1 VGAVFVVMAYRILA
15 PFVSLIVWGGVI
27 AIALYP
33 LYLRLVGRLGGRR
46 KLVATLFV
54 LIAIGVIVVPTV
66 AVSTSLFESAQH
78 LGEGLENGT
87 LKVPPPPPKVKDWP
101 VVGDKANE
109 IWVMASRNLQGLA
122 VKYGPQLKAVAG
134 SVLSAGASAGAG
146 VLQFI
151 LAVLVASMFLVN
163 GESSYRGLHALS
175 SRVFGRERGE
185 AFVDMSAKTV
195 RSVATGVLGVAFI
208 QALLA
213 GVGMG
218 VAGVPFAGIWTV
230 LVLLMAIMQ
239 LPPLIIMLPIALW
252 VLGSADSQLIAW
264 GFMVWAIL
272 VSGSDAVLK
281 PLLLGR
287 GVDVPMVV
295 VLLGAIGGMILHG
308 IIGLFAGAVVLA
320 VVYRLMM
327 EWMTSGSV
335 DPTAEAAAESV
346 EA

>member
-1 VGAVFVVMAYRILA
+1 MLSI
-15 PFVSLIVWGGVI
+15 
-27 AIALYP
+27 
-33 LYLRLVGRLGGRR
+33 
-46 KLVATLFV
+46 
-54 LIAIGVIVVPTV
+54 
-66 AVSTSLFESAQH
+66 SA
-78 LGEGLENGT
+78 EGLENGT

-101 VVGDKANE
+101 VIGDKANE
-109 IWVMASRNLQGLA
+109 IWMMASKNLHGLA

-146 VLQFI
+146 LLQFI
-151 LAVLVASMFLVN
+151 LSVLVASMFLVN

-308 IIGLFAGAVVLA
+308 IIGLFTGAVILA
-320 VVYRLMM
+320 VGYRLMM